1 MAGKIDARLKELGL
15 EIPPSP
21 APLGSYVPFVVT
33 GSLVFVAGQLPVG
46 PKGLEFIGKVGQQF
60 NTEEAKQAA
69 RLCGLNIISRLR
81 DACGGDLDRVKRG
94 VKLCGFINST
104 PDFTEFA
111 PVMDGCSN
119 LLVDVFGDAAKH
131 ARVAVG
137 APSLPRGAAVEVDA
151 IFEIG

>member
-1 MAGKIDARLKELGL
+1 MAGKIEARLKELGI

-33 GSLVFVAGQLPVG
+33 GSLVFIAGQLPVG
-46 PKGLEFIGKVGQQF
+46 AKGLEYVGKVGQKF
-60 NTEEAKQAA
+60 NVEEGKRAA
-69 RLCGLNIISRLR
+69 RLCGINLISRLR
-81 DACGGDLDRVKRG
+81 DACEGDLDRVRKG
-94 VKLCGFINST
+94 VKICGFINST
-104 PDFTEFA
+104 SDFTEFA

-119 LLVDVFGDAAKH
+119 LMVEVFGDRARH

>member
-1 MAGKIDARLKELGL
+1 MAGKIDARLRELGL

-33 GSLVFVAGQLPVG
+33 GSLVFIAGQLPIG
-46 PKGLEFIGKVGQQF
+46 AKGLEYAGKLGQQF
-60 NTEEAKQAA
+60 NVADGKQAA
-69 RLCGLNIISRLR
+69 RLCGINIIARLR
-81 DACGGDLDRVKRG
+81 DACGGDLDRVKQG
-94 VKLCGFINST
+94 VKICGYINAA

-119 LLVDVFGDAAKH
+119 FLVEVFGDKAKH